1 MLSVFCMF
9 LTEVNME
16 PDFHTKNKEL
26 RKTSEHAALSLSY
39 SGYFF
44 CFLSSCINGNHVLE
58 VCNLHHYP
66 SF

>member
-9 LTEVNME
+9 STEVNME

-26 RKTSEHAALSLSY
+26 RKTSGHAALSLSY
-39 SGYFF
+39 PAIFF
-44 CFLSSCINGNHVLE
+44 GFLSSCIKGNYVLE

>member
-9 LTEVNME
+9 STEVNME

-44 CFLSSCINGNHVLE
+44 WFFV
-58 VCNLHHYP
+58 
-66 SF
+66 